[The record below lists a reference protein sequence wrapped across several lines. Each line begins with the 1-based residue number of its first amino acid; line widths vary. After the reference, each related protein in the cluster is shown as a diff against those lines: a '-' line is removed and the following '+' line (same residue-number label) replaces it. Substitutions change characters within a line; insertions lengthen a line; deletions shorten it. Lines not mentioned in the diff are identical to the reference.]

1 MKAFHYLPNTDDDR
15 REMLEKIGVKS
26 IDELLARAVPEELM
40 IKGELN
46 LPEGMSDVEVS
57 QILERLAAKNTAA
70 TMKNFAGGGAYDM
83 YVPAA
88 VDEISS
94 RPEFYTAYTPYQPE
108 VSQGTLTA
116 IFEFQTMIT
125 GLTGMDIA
133 NASMYDGASAAAE
146 AVVLAIHRTGR
157 KRIVYSK
164 GLNPL
169 YLEVIK
175 TYTHGFGVQLVEL
188 PLDNGKTRKEELS
201 KIIDDETACFIIQN
215 PNFFGVVE
223 DCSGIADIVHS
234 RGALFIVCIAD
245 PMSLGMLKPPGEYGA
260 DVVAG
265 EGQQFGNYLY
275 YGGPYLGFFAARR
288 DFLRQM
294 PGRIIG
300 MTKDVEGRRGFVM
313 TFQTREQH
321 IRRARATSNICTNQ
335 QLCALRATVYLA
347 LLGEHGFKYLSKLLF
362 DRAHYLAEKLSE
374 IEGVS
379 LLYDAPFYREF
390 AVKLP
395 KNAEEVV
402 HKACEKG
409 VMPGIALG
417 KIIDGMENVL
427 LVASSDKY
435 GKKDMDEMV
444 EVMNSMLA

>member
-1 MKAFHYLPNTDDDR
+1 
-15 REMLEKIGVKS
+15 
-26 IDELLARAVPEELM
+26 
-40 IKGELN
+40 
-46 LPEGMSDVEVS
+46 
-57 QILERLAAKNTAA
+57 
-70 TMKNFAGGGAYDM
+70 
-83 YVPAA
+83 
-88 VDEISS
+88 
-94 RPEFYTAYTPYQPE
+94 
-108 VSQGTLTA
+108 
-116 IFEFQTMIT
+116 
-125 GLTGMDIA
+125 
-133 NASMYDGASAAAE
+133 
-146 AVVLAIHRTGR
+146 
-157 KRIVYSK
+157 
-164 GLNPL
+164 
-169 YLEVIK
+169 
-175 TYTHGFGVQLVEL
+175 VEL

-201 KIIDDETACFIIQN
+201 KIIDDETACFVIQN

-321 IRRARATSNICTNQ
+321 IRRAKATSNICTNQ
-335 QLCALRATVYLA
+335 QLCALRATIYLA

-444 EVMNSMLA
+444 EVMNSVLA